1 MVTAKGGQMKAR
13 RKPSRRSV
21 GNVRSAESEAAILNA
36 AAEILS
42 ARGYEDLTIEAVARK
57 AKASKPTI
65 YRWWETK
72 TKLIS
77 DAYLRSKPV
86 VQTIPDLADLAKE
99 LSFYFENLWKIW
111 SSERNASVSLGL
123 LRESLSDPQLL
134 EQYRTEYQP
143 RREALIG
150 EILDRGRE
158 RNELPGE
165 CDNAFL
171 IDVLT
176 GFHLMRLI
184 KGKPVDSETNREF
197 VDFVLRGSRTR
208 VLEINKPH
216 SERQSRAHRRA
227 Q

>member
-1 MVTAKGGQMKAR
+1 MKAR
-13 RKPSRRSV
+13 RKPSRRSA
-21 GNVRSAESEAAILNA
+21 GNVRSAESEAAILKA
-36 AAEILS
+36 AAEILN
-42 ARGYEDLTIEAVARK
+42 AKGYEDLTIEAVARK
-57 AKASKPTI
+57 ARASKPTI
-65 YRWWETK
+65 YRWWATK

-86 VQTIPDLADLAKE
+86 VQTTPDLGDLAKE
-99 LSFYFENLWKIW
+99 LSFYFENLWNMW
-111 SSERNASVSLGL
+111 SDQRNASVSIGL
-123 LRESLSDPQLL
+123 LSESLSDPQLL

-150 EILDRGRE
+150 EILDRGRA
-158 RNELPGE
+158 RNELSWE

-171 IDVLT
+171 IEVLT

-184 KGKPVDSETNREF
+184 KGKPVNSETNRKF
-197 VDFVLRGSRTR
+197 VDIVIRGLRTR
-208 VLEINKPH
+208 VQEIQKPH